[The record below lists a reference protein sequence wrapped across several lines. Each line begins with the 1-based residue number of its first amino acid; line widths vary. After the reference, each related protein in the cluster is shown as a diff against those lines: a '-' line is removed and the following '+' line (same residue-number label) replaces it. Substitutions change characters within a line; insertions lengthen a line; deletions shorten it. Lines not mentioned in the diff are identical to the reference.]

1 MRRSTKNSRIHQRVS
16 SSTTTTAGMEGESD
30 FAMAS
35 PVKRRPMPT
44 SPVHVEVRVLPQ
56 ARARFDTI
64 RTAVQTFI
72 TSSFSHIYL
81 PSTLQGW
88 EDVPILAQSVDR
100 IIASESTNSSSSVPI
115 EDAFLQI
122 HVYQPNDADAF
133 EEMASG
139 GGRGAEGEEVT
150 AASVCELP
158 SLGWEGLWESLIY
171 ADDIKSKLLDYIYAT
186 VIFSDA
192 DIDFNVVS
200 WNRIVL
206 LHGPPGT
213 GKTSLCRALA
223 QKLSIRLSDRYP
235 SARLL
240 EINSHSLFSRWFS
253 ESGKLVQK
261 LFSTVNDMVE
271 DEEIFVIVLID
282 EVESLTAARAG
293 AMAGTE
299 PSDALRVVNALLT
312 QLDKLKRR
320 KNVLVMATSNLAK
333 AIDTAFVDR
342 ADIVQYVD
350 LPPREAIYEILRSCL
365 AELVTKGVVSS
376 MEVPSLTQ
384 AQLYERMAFS
394 NSYPTSDALTIPPP
408 HSNSQPVS
416 YPTSSVPASEP
427 SASLNG
433 NNSHGDEARE
443 RSKRVALKLL
453 VLAQKCRT
461 QGMSGRSLRRLPV
474 LAQAR
479 HMGLLA
485 MLPPRPHRSAQ
496 LAKPSPYTG
505 AATQVETW
513 LEAMERVVDAQA
525 VERERLAQ

>member
-1 MRRSTKNSRIHQRVS
+1 MDGGNDH
-16 SSTTTTAGMEGESD
+16 D
-30 FAMAS
+30 MAS
-35 PVKRRPMPT
+35 PAKRHT
-44 SPVHVEVRVLPQ
+44 TLVPVHIEVRVLQQ
-56 ARARFDTI
+56 ATARFDTI
-64 RTAVQTFI
+64 RNAVHSYI

-88 EDVPILAQSVDR
+88 EDVPLLAQSVDR
-100 IIASESTNSSSSVPI
+100 IVSSESTTSSSSVPI
-115 EDAFLQI
+115 DDAALQI
-122 HVYQPNDADAF
+122 HVYQPNDSDAF
-133 EEMASG
+133 EELASG
-139 GGRGAEGEEVT
+139 SGRGDGEEVT

-171 ADDIKSKLLDYIYAT
+171 AEDVKSKLLDYIYAT

-192 DIDFNVVS
+192 DVDFNIVS
-200 WNRIVL
+200 WNRLVL

-235 SARLL
+235 GARLL

-253 ESGKLVQK
+253 ESGKLVQR

-271 DEEIFVIVLID
+271 DEETFVIVLID

-320 KNVLVMATSNLAK
+320 KNVLVMATSNLPK

-342 ADIVQYVD
+342 ADIIQYID
-350 LPPREAIYEILRSCL
+350 LPPREAIYEILRTCL
-365 AELVTKGVVSS
+365 VELMSKGVVSNL
-376 MEVPSLTQ
+376 EVPNFTQ
-384 AQLYERMAFS
+384 AQLYERTAGSTNFPGGVEPNLAAFADQS
-394 NSYPTSDALTIPPP
+394 LTLTFSERPSQRNGDA
-408 HSNSQPVS
+408 
-416 YPTSSVPASEP
+416 
-427 SASLNG
+427 
-433 NNSHGDEARE
+433 HGDESRE
-443 RSKRVALKLL
+443 RAQHAALRLL
-453 VLAQKCRT
+453 ILAQKCRA

-479 HMGLLA
+479 HMGMLA
-485 MLPPRPHRSAQ
+485 TLPPRSSSLRNGQSVREKHTPQ
-496 LAKPSPYTG
+496 VG
-505 AATQVETW
+505 AGAQVETW
-513 LEAMERVVDAQA
+513 LDAMEHVVDAHATQK
-525 VERERLAQ
+525 ERLAQ